1 MNKTLTCLLAL
12 TLVFN
17 SCSEKEKDA
26 KTYFDEVINKTD
38 SAVSVF
44 NSFIDGSTYFQVDSM
59 NKSLAIIDV
68 TISEQGAV
76 IANMEDYNG
85 DASLRIAAITF
96 INQLS
101 EVSKSE
107 YKNIAKVC
115 SISDSLLEEKKNSSI
130 DSIAAVIGLKVNLA
144 SKPFLKAQTEFA
156 SKNNIKLNFDYEIAS
171 GMKKE
176 LDTTVLVK

>member
-1 MNKTLTCLLAL
+1 MNKIPYSLVAL
-12 TLVFN
+12 CIILC

-26 KTYFDEVINKTD
+26 KAYFDSVISKTD
-38 SAVSVF
+38 SAVIVF

-59 NKSLAIIDV
+59 NKSLAIIDA
-68 TISEQGAV
+68 TISEQGAL
-76 IANMEDYNG
+76 IANMEDYNS
-85 DASLRIAAITF
+85 DAALRIAAITF

-115 SISDSLLEEKKNSSI
+115 SVSDSLLEEKKNSTI